1 MSNGIKFDA
10 TGNMIAAEGADYGGR
25 RVIKTDMKTGKS
37 YIIAGLYEGKPFN
50 SPNDITID
58 EKGRIYFSDP
68 RYLGHEPI
76 DQPVQA
82 VYRID
87 TDGSI
92 HRIITDAGKRNGV
105 CISPD
110 QKTLYVVGNDNGL
123 VEVQKPEGGKNL
135 RGPTP
140 VEGLI
145 PPPHQPPPAIPACSS
160 PPPLA

>member
-10 TGNMIAAEGADYGGR
+10 DGNLLVAEGADYGGR
-25 RVIKTDMKTGKS
+25 RVTRTDMKTGKS
-37 YIIAGLYEGKPFN
+37 YIIAGLFEGRPFN

-87 TDGSI
+87 TDGTI
-92 HRIITDAGKRNGV
+92 HRIITDAGKPNGV
-105 CISPD
+105 AS
-110 QKTLYVVGNDNGL
+110 
-123 VEVQKPEGGKNL
+123 
-135 RGPTP
+135 RPTRRRCTSSATTTA
-140 VEGLI
+140 
-145 PPPHQPPPAIPACSS
+145 PPASAG
-160 PPPLA
+160 